1 MDLVVCLDVM
11 KMLKVARFVLAG
23 GKDNGN
29 CSLPRKSRLDSSS
42 LARDIHNKG

>member
-11 KMLKVARFVLAG
+11 KMLKVVRFVLVG

-29 CSLPRKSRLDSSS
+29 CSLPRNRRLDSSS
-42 LARDIHNKG
+42 FVTDIHNKG